1 MLNKCLKHRAPGHQ
15 SNECHRKVLN
25 LVKAKANKIETN
37 TVENKDGK
45 ETIELSI
52 DEGEMLSYIV
62 HKILLATKLDKD
74 NQHNKI
80 FRNMTPSVI
89 RCAK

>member
-1 MLNKCLKHRAPGHQ
+1 M
-15 SNECHRKVLN
+15 N

-37 TVENKDGK
+37 TVENRDGK

-62 HKILLATKLDKD
+62 HNILLATKLNKD

-89 RCAK
+89 RCGT